1 MKENKGNSVN
11 KKKKW
16 FNIILFI
23 LLFGVL
29 IGLSYS
35 GASKHLKKL
44 EGWIAGFGI
53 WAPLVYII
61 VYMAATVAAVPG
73 SALTVFAG
81 SLFGSV
87 KGVIIVSIGS
97 TLGAGL
103 AFLVS
108 RYLLR
113 NRFEKTFEENDKFKK
128 MSLLTKRHGS
138 IVVAIVRL
146 VPIFP
151 FNLTNYG
158 FGLTRV
164 PFKDYLFWSWL
175 CMLPGTIL
183 YVVGGD
189 AVKTAIAERRIPW
202 TLLAVVIITALILTL
217 LAKRIRKIIKGRET
231 ENDRHYPGSTG

>member
-1 MKENKGNSVN
+1 MKEDKGKSVN

-23 LLFGVL
+23 ILFGVL

-35 GASKHLKKL
+35 GASKHLKNL

-53 WAPLVYII
+53 WAPLVYIL
-61 VYMAATVAAVPG
+61 VYITATVAAVPG

-97 TLGAGL
+97 TIGAGL

-108 RYLLR
+108 RYFLR
-113 NRFEKTFEENDKFKK
+113 NRFEKTFEGNEKFQKL
-128 MSLLTKRHGS
+128 SRLTKRNGS

-202 TLLAVVIITALILTL
+202 TLLAVVGITALILTL
-217 LAKRIRKIIKGRET
+217 LAKRIREIIRDRET
-231 ENDRHYPGSTG
+231 ENERQN